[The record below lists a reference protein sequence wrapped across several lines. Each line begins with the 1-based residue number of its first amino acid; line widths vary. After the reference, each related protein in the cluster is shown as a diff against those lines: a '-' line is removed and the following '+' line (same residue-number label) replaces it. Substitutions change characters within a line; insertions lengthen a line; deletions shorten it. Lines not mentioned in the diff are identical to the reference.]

1 MKKAIGIV
9 LAASLCSAALANP
22 IVNGDF
28 ETGALG
34 PSTTAY
40 ANNDIYAPAQYIIT
54 NFDTVHSAW
63 VDFYDHT
70 TGNADGHYMVVNGTD
85 SGQGPTWAQTVTVT
99 PNTQYELSG
108 WFASLYSAAIAQ
120 IEFRVDG
127 VLVVP
132 QFSAP
137 NSLGVWEQR
146 SVTFTTGLST
156 TSISVEIWDYNQ
168 SFTGN
173 DYAIDDVALNVV
185 PTPGSAA
192 TLAVGALAAMRRRRV

>member
-1 MKKAIGIV
+1 MKNILCVIC
-9 LAASLCSAALANP
+9 AATVASAALANP

-28 ETGALG
+28 ETGTLG

-40 ANNDIYAPAQYIIT
+40 ASTNIYDPAQYIIT
-54 NFDTVHSAW
+54 NYDTVHTSW

-70 TGNADGHYMVVNGTD
+70 YGTGDGHYMVVNGTD
-85 SGQGPTWAQTVTVT
+85 DGLGPTWAQTVSVT
-99 PNTQYELSG
+99 ANTQYELSA
-108 WFASLYSAAIAQ
+108 WFASLYPAAIAT
-120 IEFRVDG
+120 IEFRVNG
-127 VLVVP
+127 QLVVP

-137 NSLGVWEQR
+137 NALGVWEQR
-146 SVTFTTGLST
+146 SVVFNTGNS

-168 SFTGN
+168 SYTGN
-173 DYAIDDVALNVV
+173 DYAIDDIALNVV

>member
-1 MKKAIGIV
+1 MKNLLSV
-9 LAASLCSAALANP
+9 LAVAGLSVVASANVV
-22 IVNGDF
+22 VNGDF
-28 ETGALG
+28 ETGTLG
-34 PSTTAY
+34 PSTSAY
-40 ANNDIYAPAQYIIT
+40 ATNDIYAPAQYLIVSY
-54 NFDTVHSAW
+54 DTVHSSW

-70 TGNADGHYMVVNGTD
+70 FGTADGHYMIVNGTD
-85 SGQGPTWAQTVTVT
+85 SGAGPTWAQTVAVT

-108 WFASLYSAAIAQ
+108 WFASLYSSAIAQ

-137 NSLGVWEQR
+137 GTLGVWEQR
-146 SVTFTTGLST
+146 SVIFTTGNV

-173 DYAIDDVALNVV
+173 DYAVDDIGLNVV
-185 PTPGSAA
+185 PTPGSVA
-192 TLAVGALAAMRRRRV
+192 LIGIGGLAASRRRRV